1 MVVGSLVVVMVV
13 VTSNVV
19 LARRAF
25 LDAEEDGGDGDMG
38 PQAEAP
44 VATPSLERLASL
56 VEIVQA
62 GAEEGQDQEY
72 EDDEDDGEG
81 EG

>member
-1 MVVGSLVVVMVV
+1 
-13 VTSNVV
+13 
-19 LARRAF
+19 
-25 LDAEEDGGDGDMG
+25 MG

-56 VEIVQA
+56 VEIEQA

-72 EDDEDDGEG
+72 EDDEDDEG
-81 EG
+81 E

>member
-25 LDAEEDGGDGDMG
+25 LDAEEDGGDGDG
-38 PQAEAP
+38 
-44 VATPSLERLASL
+44 SG
-56 VEIVQA
+56 
-62 GAEEGQDQEY
+62 GA
-72 EDDEDDGEG
+72 
-81 EG
+81 